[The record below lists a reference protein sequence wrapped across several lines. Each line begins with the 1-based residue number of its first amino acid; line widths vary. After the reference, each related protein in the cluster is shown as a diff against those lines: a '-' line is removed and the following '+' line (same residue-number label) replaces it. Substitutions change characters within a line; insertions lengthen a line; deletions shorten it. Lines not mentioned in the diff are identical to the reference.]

1 MIMSSAPD
9 LSVSVVD
16 GIGRVEIS
24 NPARRNAFTVA
35 MWRSLAE
42 TMRHLEAD
50 AGVRV
55 IVLSGAGEHFS
66 SGADIS
72 EFGDQRST
80 LDQAMAYQA
89 LVDGA
94 NAAVAACLK
103 PVVALIKGACYGGAV
118 GVAVQC
124 DIRIAREDAAM
135 AIPAGRLGVSYD
147 YAAIEKLVDLV
158 GPAECASIF
167 MTGQV
172 LSAGHAERIGLVN
185 HVFAADAFDTH
196 SAAMLRRI
204 ADMAPLTLRSVK
216 TAISI
221 ARDRRLDKGRRAA
234 FDAAFRACFASTDYA
249 EGRLAIAEKRS
260 PVFKGN

>member
-1 MIMSSAPD
+1 MTMSSAPD
-9 LSVSVVD
+9 LKVSVRD
-16 GIGRVEIS
+16 GIGHVEIS
-24 NPARRNAFTVA
+24 NPARRNAFTVS
-35 MWRSLAE
+35 MWRSLAD
-42 TMRHLEAD
+42 TMKRLEAD
-50 AGVRV
+50 SGVRV
-55 IVLSGAGEHFS
+55 IALCGAGEHFS

-80 LDQAMAYQA
+80 LDQALAYQA
-89 LVDGA
+89 LVDDA

-118 GVAVQC
+118 GIAVQC
-124 DIRIAREDAAM
+124 DLRIAREDAAI
-135 AIPAGRLGVSYD
+135 AIPAAKLGVSYD

-172 LSAGHAERIGLVN
+172 LSAERAERIGLVN
-185 HVFAADAFDTH
+185 HVIAADAFDTH
-196 SAAMLRRI
+196 SATMLRRI

-221 ARDRRLDKGRRAA
+221 ARDRKLDQDGRAA
-234 FDAAFRACFASTDYA
+234 FDAAFRACFASADYA
-249 EGRLAIAEKRS
+249 EGRLAFAEKRS
-260 PVFKGN
+260 PVFKGI